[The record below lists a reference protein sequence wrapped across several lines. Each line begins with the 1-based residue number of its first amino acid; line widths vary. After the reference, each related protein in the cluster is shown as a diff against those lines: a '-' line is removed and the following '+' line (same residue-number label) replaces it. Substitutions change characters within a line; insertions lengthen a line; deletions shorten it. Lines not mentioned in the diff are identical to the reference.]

1 MAKVYLISKKDKDS
15 IIDLE
20 NTVYK
25 IGVTKQKVENRIKQ
39 LQTGSDK
46 KLETVKTFESNF
58 AYSVERNLHKI
69 FNHKRINR
77 EWFKLDE
84 NDVTTFLLLCQK
96 FEHNFNTLN
105 TLNT

>member
-77 EWFKLDE
+77 EW
-84 NDVTTFLLLCQK
+84 
-96 FEHNFNTLN
+96 LN
-105 TLNT
+105 LMKMMLQLSCYFVKNLNIILIH